1 MAREIKTLLGYTIL
15 KAGRKVDLED
25 ETHEA
30 SIPRG
35 SFFGVT
41 QRRNG
46 FFVLDIDIKPFSLNE
61 FEVSKAEYVKIAN
74 SATLVLSGLDKVL
87 GKTRLNSL
95 YKLTGDVNI
104 DYHNNFVR
112 SSILHSSKSVGVAID
127 LDSPLNDSHKNL
139 AYNQIEVPLYVL
151 PNHDKKTTL
160 SKYSEA
166 LVKSLYT
173 RAKIVALK
181 PKILKKDSNVLLVTG
196 AAVISESKD
205 GVSKAK
211 QAPSKES
218 LEVMS
223 MVSESIYHTSLTS
236 NYQAE
241 YTKLGLTI
249 SSLKGNILV
258 SDVLEILRQL
268 ALLGNVVRLGDESV
282 IVKLVDGY
290 SEDLYFSDK
299 MLDALEAKSAYF
311 STPNVVFQEVFG
323 DDSDLTLVHSE
334 SEGSTL
340 TIDANGSTSD
350 YIESLVDEDDTLEP
364 ELTFNGPTNNIQ
376 QRNANL
382 ECYFTDEGPSVKFRV
397 KFINLADSLA
407 RPEGELTSR
416 PIRLARSEDLERK
429 PKQSKEDSDIIAS
442 VRGAMKS
449 ILKDSQYTIHITKSE
464 GKLTTAKIEA
474 DVLISNANLKTLLAQ
489 FVLTGHKIGGQ
500 VFRNSKLPI
509 VSLATGVNF
518 FLVLPVHFIQLEKVK
533 LEHSDNLVLFNA
545 IFGNTNY
552 THNSSGSAPPMAVD
566 VKGDT
571 VQQVHEK
578 LKSLGNLS
586 ARIEFDASPYMPN
599 HTKARLYY
607 KLPSLQRVSV
617 RELVVL
623 STAESKE
630 YTEFNIGYM

>member
-1 MAREIKTLLGYTIL
+1 MAREIKTLLGYTVL

-30 SIPRG
+30 SISRG

-41 QRRNG
+41 QRENR
-46 FFVLDIDIKPFSLNE
+46 FFILDIDVKPLSLNE
-61 FEVSKAEYVKIAN
+61 FEVSKAEYIKIAN
-74 SATLVLSGLDKVL
+74 SGTLTLSGLDKFI
-87 GKTRLNSL
+87 GKTNLMKL
-95 YKLTGDVNI
+95 YKPTGVREI
-104 DYHNNFVR
+104 DYHNNAVR
-112 SSILHSSKSVGVAID
+112 SSIYFSADDSGIAID
-127 LDSPLNDSHKNL
+127 TDSPVYKNHKNS
-139 AYNQIEVPLYVL
+139 AYNLLEVPLYVTG
-151 PNHDKKTTL
+151 PNEKV
-160 SKYSEA
+160 A
-166 LVKSLYT
+166 LDSYRAALTRSVMS
-173 RAKIVALK
+173 RAKVVTIN
-181 PKILKKDSNVLLVTG
+181 PKLLKKDSNVLIVTG
-196 AAVISESKD
+196 SAVISATS
-205 GVSKAK
+205 VSKSK
-211 QAPSKES
+211 QAPNKKS
-218 LEVMS
+218 LEVMR
-223 MVSESIYHTSLTS
+223 MVSEAIDHTSLS
-236 NYQAE
+236 NNYLAE
-241 YTKLGLTI
+241 YNAKGLTI
-249 SSLKGNILV
+249 TNRKGNALE
-258 SDVLEILRQL
+258 SDILEILRFL
-268 ALLGNVVRLGDESV
+268 AILGNVVRLGNRSI
-282 IVKLVDGY
+282 IVKLVGGY

-299 MLDALEAKSAYF
+299 MLAALESKSAYF

-323 DDSDLTLVHSE
+323 VDSDLTLVHSK
-334 SEGSTL
+334 SKGSNL

-364 ELTFNGPTNNIQ
+364 ELTFTGPTDNIQ
-376 QRNANL
+376 QRNADL

-407 RPEGELTSR
+407 RSEGELTSR

-449 ILKDSQYTIHITKSE
+449 ILKDSQYTIHLTKSE
-464 GKLTTAKIEA
+464 GKLTTANIEA

-518 FLVLPVHFIQLEKVK
+518 FLVLPVHFMQLEKVK
-533 LEHSDNLVLFNA
+533 AAHSDNLVLFNA

-552 THNSSGSAPPMAVD
+552 THDSSGSAPPMGVD
-566 VKGDT
+566 VQGDT